1 MKSCKLTSRGKDSFI
16 YTQIQIGAKIQNQY
30 CYKQRRGRARE
41 AKIQAA
47 PTYTRLVMDTKGSK
61 QKRKDKTKKYKNKKR
76 KKKQKK
82 EEKDEKRE

>member
-1 MKSCKLTSRGKDSFI
+1 MKLTSREKDAFI
-16 YTQIQIGAKIQNQY
+16 FIKIQIGPKIQNYYQS
-30 CYKQRRGRARE
+30 YKYRRGRARE

-76 KKKQKK
+76 QKKQKK